1 MLNKRELSKKAN
13 AMKDVQESIDYLT
26 TNKEEY
32 SGIALAIV
40 EKHLG
45 YALLKKEELCKST
58 ENTLSTK

>member
-1 MLNKRELSKKAN
+1 
-13 AMKDVQESIDYLT
+13 MKDVQESIDYLT
-26 TNKEEY
+26 AKKEEY